1 MTRDHVA
8 AEIKAELG
16 RNDQTQRDLARALG
30 WTEVKLSRRLRGTV
44 AWTLDE
50 IELIASTLDIPRSQ
64 LIDPPLRHR
73 RAVS

>member
-1 MTRDHVA
+1 MARDHVA

-30 WTEVKLSRRLRGTV
+30 WTEAKLSRRLSGSV
-44 AWTLDE
+44 PWALE
-50 IELIASTLDIPRSQ
+50 EVELIASVLDVPRSQ

-73 RAVS
+73 RAV